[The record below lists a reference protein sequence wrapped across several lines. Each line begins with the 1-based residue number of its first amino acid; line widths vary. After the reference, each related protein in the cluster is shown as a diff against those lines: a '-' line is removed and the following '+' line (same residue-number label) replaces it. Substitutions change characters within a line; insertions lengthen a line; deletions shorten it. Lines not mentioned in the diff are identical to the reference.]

1 MRLQKRSPSM
11 TKGHSEVQ
19 MGSFG
24 PRARGLPRCRPQGIP
39 TLRAKSFHSTAGNSA
54 FPLGTL
60 GPRKWKDSP
69 GQDSRH
75 PAGILNPNRIL
86 FMFVT
91 D

>member
-24 PRARGLPRCRPQGIP
+24 PRARRLPRCRPQGIP

>member
-1 MRLQKRSPSM
+1 M

-39 TLRAKSFHSTAGNSA
+39 TLGAKSFHSAAGNSA

-60 GPRKWKDSP
+60 GHRKWKDSP

-75 PAGILNPNRIL
+75 PACILNPNRIL